1 MPHNGIAI
9 QGGNGKFSMDNS
21 SADIYALRISGCG
34 GACQNMSVTNNSTL
48 NLDTWLRLYNARLDL
63 KSNSKVT
70 TQDNTIE
77 VCNKDKICLG
87 SGATLRS
94 GGFFGTVAK
103 ASCVADLFYGTDYNS
118 HLGTKRGGLATY
130 DQDEA
135 VFTRSIHNLESTYFR
150 TKFEDE
156 LDKFKGN
163 SGIGIISDTDPQ
175 PLILNSHLGR
185 FAIVTVAKIMNL
197 KELET
202 ELLEQNMHFAELSS
216 GKTNQ
221 TELIALLLIQGKTFV
236 DGIENVY
243 KHIKGSC
250 SMLLLTED
258 GIIAARDHW
267 GRTPIV
273 IGKKDGAYAAT
284 SESSSFPN
292 LGYEID
298 RYLGPGEI
306 VRLHAEGVEQ
316 MRKPNEEM
324 QICSFL
330 WVYYGFP
337 TSCYEGKNVEDVRF
351 VSGLKM
357 GQTDT
362 SEVDCTCGIP
372 DSGVGMALGYA
383 EGKGVPYHR
392 AISKYT
398 PTWPRS
404 FTPSRQEM
412 RSLVAKMKLI
422 PNRAMLEGKRL
433 LFCDDSIV
441 RGTQLRDNVKVLYE
455 YGAKEVHIR
464 IACPPLIYSCPFVGF
479 TASKGDLELIT
490 RRVIKELEGDENKNL
505 EKYATTGSPEYEKMV
520 EVIRE
525 RFGLSSLKFNTLETL
540 VEAIGLPKCK
550 LCTHCFDGS
559 SHF

>member
-1 MPHNGIAI
+1 M
-9 QGGNGKFSMDNS
+9 
-21 SADIYALRISGCG
+21 
-34 GACQNMSVTNNSTL
+34 
-48 NLDTWLRLYNARLDL
+48 
-63 KSNSKVT
+63 
-70 TQDNTIE
+70 
-77 VCNKDKICLG
+77 
-87 SGATLRS
+87 
-94 GGFFGTVAK
+94 GGFFGTVSK
-103 ASCVADLFYGTDYNS
+103 ASCVTDLFYGTDYNS

-130 DQDEA
+130 DAEESMFA
-135 VFTRSIHNLESTYFR
+135 RSIHNLESTYFR

-163 SGIGIISDTDPQ
+163 VGIGIISDTDPQ
-175 PLILNSHLGR
+175 PIIINSHLGR
-185 FAIVTVAKIMNL
+185 FAIVTVAKIVNL
-197 KELET
+197 EEIEA
-202 ELLEQNMHFAELSS
+202 ELLSKNMHFAELSS
-216 GKTNQ
+216 GNTNQ
-221 TELIALLLIQGKTFV
+221 TELISLLIIQGKTFV
-236 DGIENVY
+236 EGIENVY
-243 KHIKGSC
+243 RRVKGSC
-250 SMLLLTED
+250 SMLLLSED
-258 GIIAARDHW
+258 GSIIAARDKW

-273 IGKKDGAYAAT
+273 IGRKEGAYAAT

-292 LGYEID
+292 LDYEID

-306 VRLHAEGVEQ
+306 VRMTADGVEQ
-316 MRKPNEEM
+316 LRKPEEKM

-337 TSCYEGKNVEDVRF
+337 TSCYEGRNVEEVRF
-351 VSGLKM
+351 TSGLKM
-357 GQTDT
+357 GQSDD
-362 SEVDCTCGIP
+362 SEVDCACGIP

-404 FTPSRQEM
+404 FTPSKQEM

-464 IACPPLIYSCPFVGF
+464 IACPPLIYACPFVGF
-479 TASKGDLELIT
+479 TASKSPLELIT
-490 RRVIKELEGDENKNL
+490 RRVIEELEGDADKNL

-520 EVIRE
+520 SIIAE
-525 RFGLSSLKFNTLETL
+525 RFGLTTLKFNTLETL
-540 VEAIGLPKCK
+540 IESIGLPKCK
-550 LCTHCFDGS
+550 VCTHCFDGS
-559 SHF
+559 SCF

>member
-1 MPHNGIAI
+1 M
-9 QGGNGKFSMDNS
+9 
-21 SADIYALRISGCG
+21 
-34 GACQNMSVTNNSTL
+34 
-48 NLDTWLRLYNARLDL
+48 
-63 KSNSKVT
+63 
-70 TQDNTIE
+70 
-77 VCNKDKICLG
+77 
-87 SGATLRS
+87 
-94 GGFFGTVAK
+94 GGFFGTVSK
-103 ASCVADLFYGTDYNS
+103 ASCVTDLFYGTDYNS

-130 DQDEA
+130 DAEEGMFA
-135 VFTRSIHNLESTYFR
+135 RSIHNLESTYFR

-163 SGIGIISDTDPQ
+163 VGIGIISDTDPQ
-175 PLILNSHLGR
+175 PIIINSHLGR
-185 FAIVTVAKIMNL
+185 FAIVTVAKIVNL
-197 KELET
+197 EEIEA
-202 ELLEQNMHFAELSS
+202 ELLSKNMHFAELSS
-216 GKTNQ
+216 GNTNQ
-221 TELIALLLIQGKTFV
+221 TELISLLIIQGKTFV
-236 DGIENVY
+236 EGIENVY
-243 KHIKGSC
+243 RRVKGSC
-250 SMLLLTED
+250 SMLLLSED
-258 GIIAARDHW
+258 GSIIAARDKW

-273 IGKKDGAYAAT
+273 IGRKEGAYAAT

-292 LGYEID
+292 LDYEID

-306 VRLHAEGVEQ
+306 VRLTADGVEQ
-316 MRKPNEEM
+316 LRKPEEKM

-337 TSCYEGKNVEDVRF
+337 TSCYEGRNVEEVRF
-351 VSGLKM
+351 TSGLKM
-357 GQTDT
+357 GQSDD
-362 SEVDCTCGIP
+362 SEVDCACGIP

-404 FTPSRQEM
+404 FTPSKQEM

-464 IACPPLIYSCPFVGF
+464 IACPPLIYACPFVGF
-479 TASKGDLELIT
+479 TASKSPLELIT
-490 RRVIKELEGDENKNL
+490 RRVIEELEGDADKNL

-520 EVIRE
+520 SIIAE
-525 RFGLSSLKFNTLETL
+525 RFGLTTLKFNTLETL
-540 VEAIGLPKCK
+540 IESIGLPKCK
-550 LCTHCFDGS
+550 VCTHCFDGS
-559 SHF
+559 SCF